1 MSSNKKYWKSVEE
14 LNENSSI
21 VEALQQNEFV
31 EAIPTDEFLGDKE
44 TLESSS
50 TSRRDFLKYVGFSTA
65 AASLAACEGPVIK
78 SIPYINQPT
87 EIIPGVA
94 NYYATTI
101 ADGYDFASVLVK
113 TREGRPIKI
122 ENNTDA
128 GTNGVANARVNASVL
143 GLYDNL
149 RVKSPMKGDSKIS
162 WDTFMSET
170 TSKLNSLNGKQI
182 VFLTQSMPSPSTDK
196 LIATFKSNFG
206 NVNHVTYDAVS
217 ESATLDAYQA
227 KYGTRGMAN
236 YDFSKAKTIV
246 SIGADFLGD
255 WQGGG
260 FDSGYSVN
268 RIPQNGMMS
277 RHIQFESNMSL
288 SGANADKRVPLTP
301 SQQKLA
307 LAKLYS
313 EITGNSA
320 GGVKLPEGLDA
331 AIKAAAVELKKAG
344 SNGVVVTG
352 IQDVNAQSAVLDIN
366 TSLRSKAF
374 DPGTTIKT
382 RLGSDKAVT
391 QLVADM
397 KAGRVGAIIMNGV
410 NPMYTLPNASDFKE
424 GLAKTE
430 LSVAFS
436 MKQDETST
444 NCHYIAATPHN
455 LESWGDF
462 EFKSGHYS
470 MMQPTI
476 RPLFDTKQFQDV
488 LMAWTDT
495 TGTYRDYIKSVW
507 TQNVLNGSSFNQAV
521 QDGVFITGSAQ
532 GGSGL
537 NRSSTTVASSTN
549 KLNDKKD
556 RTFLGGVIHDVAV
569 GVGIKDED
577 KDEYTTTTSSSTTI
591 NNATGN
597 NTDVA
602 SVLTGSAAARALA
615 QTASGTGME
624 LSLYTKTGMGDGQ
637 QANNPWL
644 QEFPDPITRTTWD
657 NYLTVSKADADRLEL
672 ENWNEANGGL
682 NGSYAKVSVNGAEAI
697 TVPVIIQ
704 PGQAKGSVGLSF
716 GFGRTSKALK
726 EEMKTGVNAYPLYQN
741 FKDVQNV
748 SIEKAVG
755 SHEFACVQLHN
766 TLMGRGDIIKET
778 NLEVFNTYKY
788 NDHKHGWNKTPQVSL
803 NHIETPVTSPDVDL
817 WDEFDRSVGH
827 HFNLSIDLN
836 ACTGCGACVIACHA
850 ENNVPVV
857 GKSEMRRSRDMH
869 WLRIDRYY
877 SSEDSFESDL
887 EKKEN
892 ISGLGSSLSEFGE
905 LENPA
910 DNPQVVFQ
918 PVMCQHC
925 NHAPCETVCPVAATA
940 HGRQGQNHMAYNRCV
955 GTRYCAN
962 NCPYKVRRFN
972 WFLYNKNDEFDYY
985 MNDDLGRMV
994 LNPDVT
1000 VRSRGVME
1008 KCSMCIQKTQKTIL
1022 DAKREG
1028 RLVKDGEFQTACSAA
1043 CGNGAM
1049 VFGDIND
1056 KDSKITALKEDDRMY
1071 HLLEYVGTKPNVIY
1085 QTKVRNTSKA

>member
-31 EAIPTDEFLGDKE
+31 EEIPTDEFLGDKE
-44 TLESSS
+44 SLESSS

-78 SIPYINQPT
+78 SIPYIVQPT

-101 ADGYDFASVLVK
+101 ADGFDFASVLVK

-128 GTNGVANARVNASVL
+128 ATNGTANARVNASVL
-143 GLYDNL
+143 GLYDSL
-149 RVKSPMKGDSKIS
+149 RVKSPMKGESEIS

-170 TSKLNSLNGKQI
+170 TSKLNGLNGKAI
-182 VFLTQSMPSPSTDK
+182 VLLTQSMPSPSTNK
-196 LIATFKSNFG
+196 LIAEFKSKYG
-206 NVNHVTYDAVS
+206 NVSHVAYDAIS

-227 KYGTRGMAN
+227 KYGSRGMAN
-236 YDFSKAKTIV
+236 YDFSKAMTIV

-260 FDSGYSVN
+260 FESDYAKKRV
-268 RIPQNGMMS
+268 PANGKMS

-288 SGANADKRVPLTP
+288 AGANADKRVPLTP
-301 SQQKLA
+301 SQQKLV

-313 EITGNSA
+313 YVTGVA
-320 GGVKLPEGLDA
+320 LPGALPEALDTA
-331 AIKAAAVELKKAG
+331 VKAAAKELSLAG
-344 SNGVVVTG
+344 SNAVVLTG
-352 IQDVNAQSAVLDIN
+352 IQDVNAQTTVLEIN
-366 TSLRSKAF
+366 EHLKSKAF
-374 DPGTTIKT
+374 DPKTTIKT
-382 RLGSDKAVT
+382 RQGNDKAVS

-397 KAGRVGAIIMNGV
+397 KAGKVGAIIMNGV
-410 NPMYTLPNASDFKE
+410 NPLYTLPNAADFKE
-424 GLAKTE
+424 GLAKTD
-430 LSVAFS
+430 LSIAFS

-444 NCHYIAATPHN
+444 NCQYIAAAPHY
-455 LESWGDF
+455 LESWGDI
-462 EFKSGHYS
+462 EIKTGHYS

-476 RPLFDTKQFQDV
+476 RPLFDTKQFQEV
-488 LMAWTDT
+488 LMSWTNT
-495 TGTYRDYIKSVW
+495 SGSYRDYLKSVW
-507 TQNVLNGSSFNQAV
+507 TQSVLNGASFNKAI
-521 QDGVFITGSAQ
+521 QDGVFVTGSN
-532 GGSGL
+532 GFGSNG
-537 NRSSTTVASSTN
+537 STTTTTSTTE
-549 KLNDKKD
+549 LQDKKD

-569 GVGIKDED
+569 GVGIKDQD
-577 KDEYTTTTSSSTTI
+577 KDQYVTSTSSTTV
-591 NNATGN
+591 GSV
-597 NTDVA
+597 DVA
-602 SVLTGSAAARALA
+602 SVLTGGTAARALA
-615 QTASGTGME
+615 ASVKEGGFE

-657 NYLTVSKADADRLEL
+657 NYLTVSQADAEKLGL
-672 ENWNEANGGL
+672 KNWNVANGGL
-682 NGSYAKVSVNGAEAI
+682 NGSYAKISVKGTEAI
-697 TVPVIIQ
+697 TVPVLIQ
-704 PGQAKGSVGLSF
+704 PGQAKGSAGLSF
-716 GFGRTSKALK
+716 GFGRTSNALK

-741 FKDVQNV
+741 FNSVQNV
-748 SIEKAVG
+748 TIEKATG
-755 SHEFACVQLHN
+755 EHEFACVQLHN

-778 NLEVFNTYKY
+778 SLEIFNTK
-788 NDHKHGWNKTPQVSL
+788 DKKHWNAIPEVSL

-836 ACTGCGACVIACHA
+836 ACTGCGSCVIACHA

-877 SSEDSFESDL
+877 SSEDTFVDDL

-892 ISGLGSSLSEFGE
+892 ISGLSSSLSEFAE

-910 DNPQVVFQ
+910 DSPQVVFQ

-972 WFLYNKNDEFDYY
+972 WFLYNQNDEFDYF

-994 LNPDVT
+994 LNPDVV

-1022 DAKREG
+1022 DAKRDG
-1028 RLVKDGEFQTACSAA
+1028 RPVKDGEFQTACSAA

-1056 KDSKITALKEDDRMY
+1056 KESKVAELKEDDRMY
-1071 HLLEYVGTKPNVIY
+1071 HLLEYVGTKPNVFY
-1085 QTKVRNTSKA
+1085 HTKVRNTSKA